1 MEMTIYP
8 TETGDALIYFQIE
21 DDNINEVEQF
31 YVVIGE
37 FRNDISNKSVCF
49 TRSEGSE
56 CLGRRGATRVRI
68 RDDDRKYTSIK
79 IISKKTGGTS
89 IKIIS

>member
-1 MEMTIYP
+1 MEITIYP
-8 TETGDALIYFQIE
+8 DHMGDAMIYFEID

-31 YVVIGE
+31 FVIIGE
-37 FRNDISNKSVCF
+37 FRNDISDDSVCF

-68 RDDDRKYTSIK
+68 RDDDRKY
-79 IISKKTGGTS
+79 
-89 IKIIS
+89 